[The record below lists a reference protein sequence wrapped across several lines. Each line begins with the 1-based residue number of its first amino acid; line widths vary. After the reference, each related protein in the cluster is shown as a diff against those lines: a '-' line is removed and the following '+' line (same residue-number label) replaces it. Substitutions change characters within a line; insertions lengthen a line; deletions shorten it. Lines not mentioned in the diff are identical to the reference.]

1 MPIFDLS
8 ADGLVPIMR
17 QAINSGVYEREI
29 EDLLWNNIEEI
40 TGDNL
45 FRLAR
50 QPYLPGG
57 GRPDVLALDKT
68 GRVVVIEVKR
78 AVDRSQLA
86 QALEYAGW
94 ARRSNLD
101 ELAGLYHGGANNFW
115 DDWKEFTE
123 SETLVRVNTDSRL
136 VLVARTF
143 DSRTAEALGFLTT
156 HGVPIQ
162 LLRVSFYIDEVAR
175 RFLNVELESEPEA
188 SPVRLPAASE
198 DAEDHLP
205 ANQLDFREIS
215 LVQVSRTLTCPVD
228 LVWTR
233 PRKGD
238 QFAAVLGAD
247 GRITLSDGRVFVSPS
262 GAAMA
267 AAEVVS
273 YDGWY
278 AWRLPDGRSLNDLRH
293 SIADASTLDSSDTTI
308 KQSSS

>member
-1 MPIFDLS
+1 MPIFDLA

-17 QAINSGVYEREI
+17 QSIGSGVYESEI
-29 EDLLWNNIEEI
+29 EELLWNNIEEI

-50 QPYLPGG
+50 QPQIPGG
-57 GRPDVLALDKT
+57 GRPDVVALDKT

-78 AVDRSQLA
+78 DVDRNQLA

-101 ELAGLYHGGANNFW
+101 ELAGLYHGSPEKFW
-115 DDWKEFTE
+115 DDWKEFTD

-136 VLVARTF
+136 VLVARNF
-143 DSRTAEALGFLTT
+143 DARTSEALAFLTT

-162 LLRVSFYIDEVAR
+162 LLRVSFYVDESWR

-188 SPVRLPAASE
+188 SPPGSMVVDANTQSVLAS
-198 DAEDHLP
+198 
-205 ANQLDFREIS
+205 QSDFREIS
-215 LVQVSRTLTCPVD
+215 LTQVAKSLSCPVD
-228 LVWTR
+228 LVWVR

-238 QFAAVLGAD
+238 QFSAVLNDD
-247 GRITLSDGRVFVSPS
+247 GRIALPDGRVFISPS
-262 GAAMA
+262 GAAIA
-267 AAEVVS
+267 AADVVS

-278 AWRLPDGRSLNDLRH
+278 AWRLPDGRTLNDVRH
-293 SIADASTLDSSDTTI
+293 EIAESLSDDGGVV
-308 KQSSS
+308 